1 MTGYM
6 SRSDGTDF
14 LRLDAQTVC
23 LYRVTSGEGRA
34 TGWRRLGDA
43 LEPDGEVGEVGSE
56 RGGDGGDGRR
66 ERIVGEEG
74 VEGSAGAGHGGVE
87 GTVAVER
94 LSQSG

>member
-1 MTGYM
+1 MMGYM

-34 TGWRRLGDA
+34 TDRRRLGEV
-43 LEPDGEVGEVGSE
+43 LEPDGEGSE